1 MSFSV
6 SVLQTSP
13 IPLCTAK
20 NVKDCFYFDTRL
32 FRWCKRTYCQE
43 RDSGWLPPLKI
54 IFYVKPI
61 RENLYR
67 AWKWVRKIKAETNIY
82 SCILYCFLRF
92 IFMTTNWNFNRL
104 LFYFSLGSIF
114 CSYCDIS
121 NDVFQTMC
129 CWTLCRFRML
139 I

>member
-20 NVKDCFYFDTRL
+20 NVKDCFYFDTRS

-67 AWKWVRKIKAETNIY
+67 AWEWVRKIKAETNIHGFYTAFCVLY
-82 SCILYCFLRF
+82 SWQPIGTLIGYYCF
-92 IFMTTNWNFNRL
+92 I
-104 LFYFSLGSIF
+104 FSLGSIF

-121 NDVFQTMC
+121 NDVFQTMW